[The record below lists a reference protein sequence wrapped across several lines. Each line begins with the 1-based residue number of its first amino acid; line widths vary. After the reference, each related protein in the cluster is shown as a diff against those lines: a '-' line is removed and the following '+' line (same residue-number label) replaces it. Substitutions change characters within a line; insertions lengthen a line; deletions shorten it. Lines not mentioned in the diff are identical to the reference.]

1 MDLRGL
7 PSKTEM
13 NQYQGPAQVCGSF
26 KSEANMF
33 DTSLG
38 TFSGQPSFHDRIG
51 NLGLLWPSPSCAA
64 LQICWHLFDADRVDE
79 ALTRH
84 GSCEIPP
91 QIYRIYTGY
100 TSCRW
105 VRSVSSFSTHIKTHT
120 HTHMIFIDFR
130 HNTGDKLIKMKIT
143 YSWEIR

>member
-91 QIYRIYTGY
+91 QIYRIYQLPMGQ
-100 TSCRW
+100 
-105 VRSVSSFSTHIKTHT
+105 VSLIILNTHKDTHT